1 MGLLRK
7 LFGIG
12 LGWTIAGPIGGIIGA
27 AIATL
32 FDARARRIYESKK
45 DYSYGRGGGYSY
57 RNIYG
62 TSTSQSDFEMCIV
75 VLTAAMMKADGKVMR
90 SELGFAKQ
98 FFIKNFGQERAEYNI
113 KLLQNVLQQ
122 DFNVNQV
129 TEQIRYNLDYSSKLL
144 ILQYM
149 FGIANADR
157 EITDIELAFL
167 QTISIDLGVYD
178 TDFQSIKAMFMGEKS
193 TDYYKILEIDANA
206 TDEEVKKAYRKLAV
220 KHHPDKVAHLGED
233 AQRAAQEKFQI
244 IQEAYDKIKTERN
257 IN

>member
-32 FDARARRIYESKK
+32 FDARARRISENEKK
-45 DYSYGRGGGYSY
+45 YNYGRGGGYYY
-57 RNIYG
+57 RNVYN
-62 TSTSQSDFEMCIV
+62 TSTNQSDFEMCIV

-98 FFIKNFGQERAEYNI
+98 FFIKNFGQDRAEYNI
-113 KLLQNVLQQ
+113 KLLQGVLQQ
-122 DFNVNQV
+122 NFDVNQV
-129 TEQIRYNLDYSSKLL
+129 AEQIKYNLDYSSKLL

-149 FGIANADR
+149 FGIANADN
-157 EITDIELAFL
+157 EISDIELSFL
-167 QTISIDLGVYD
+167 QSIAYKIGIYD
-178 TDFQSIKAMFMGEKS
+178 TDFQSIKAMFMGKKS

-206 TDEEVKKAYRKLAV
+206 TDEEVKRAYRKLAV

-244 IQEAYDKIKTERN
+244 IQEAYNKIKTERN